1 MLSDDVFRTL
11 LSTTFADLLRTA
23 ERLSDVADVG
33 HAQTREFVR
42 LSLLP
47 HARGACAV
55 EIMLRADQLYDISIG
70 TEFYEDCRIQRFETF
85 VPLIEAI
92 AKGDVIQRRHVSTV
106 TGSERSI
113 ETLVKLPG
121 GEVWRKGHDYTV
133 ASVIPDD
140 RTVFDDRRYVAY
152 RRSI

>member
-1 MLSDDVFRTL
+1 MLSDDVFRTH
-11 LSTTFADLLRTA
+11 LSATFADLLRTA

-55 EIMLRADQLYDISIG
+55 EIMLRADQLYDVSID
-70 TEFYEDCRIQRFETF
+70 TEFYEDCRIQKFETF

-92 AKGDVIQRRHVSTV
+92 AKGNVTQRRHVSAA
-106 TGSERSI
+106 TGTERSI
-113 ETLVKLPG
+113 ETLVQLPG
-121 GEVWRKGHDYTV
+121 SEVWRKGHDYRV
-133 ASVIPDD
+133 ASAIADD
-140 RTVFDDRRYVAY
+140 GTIFDDRRYVAY
-152 RRSI
+152 RR